1 MIGILLDNLSQSQLA
16 CSIDRDVRATK
27 SRVTVYVRQTT
38 PPWRDPPFPVS
49 NWADAWGAKF
59 PLVAT
64 NLDGAFNLIK
74 FPAVPRKYFYLND
87 LEWLRH
93 YKWGG
98 PPPYHELA
106 AIYRHP
112 SLTLLVRS
120 ESHKRAVDEAFNVES
135 ALLNKASLVE
145 YIINAEQSH

>member
-1 MIGILLDNLSQSQLA
+1 MIGILLDNLSQSQLV
-16 CSIDRDVRATK
+16 CEIDRSVRATK
-27 SRVTVYVRQTT
+27 LPVTVYVKKTT

-64 NLDGAFNLIK
+64 DLDSAFHLVR

-93 YKWGG
+93 HKWGG
-98 PPPYHELA
+98 PPPYHALA
-106 AIYRHP
+106 SIYRHP
-112 SLTLLVRS
+112 DLTLLSRG
-120 ESHKRAVDEAFNVES
+120 ESHKRAVDEAFNVS
-135 ALLNKASLVE
+135 SLLCNQTSLVE
-145 YIINAEQSH
+145 WLYAEPTH